1 MSEINASIIVEPI
14 NLTVTDTSIT
24 QTVTVEPINLN
35 VFTNVSESAPGGTT
49 GQLQYKTGPTTFGGV
64 ANTSVASGN
73 LTFTNLANLKIDGGV
88 NGYVLETDG
97 TGVLN
102 WTAQTGGGGTGS
114 PGGSNTQ
121 VQYNDAGVFGGF
133 AGFTFDETTS
143 ILTSPGN
150 INSTSGIFNG
160 DGGGLSNVV
169 GANVVGTV
177 ATATAAT
184 TAGTVTSAA
193 QPNIT
198 STGTLSSLTVIN
210 DITSTSGIF
219 NGDGGGLSNIAAA
232 NVTGLSLSQIAN
244 GTSNVD
250 IATVDGN
257 VDFTVGSANVARMST
272 TGAAYPGVL
281 AVNGNIT
288 AKNDIT
294 AEPGAQFVGDG
305 GGLSNISAVGSII
318 ENGTSNV
325 SIPATDGNITFSTN
339 SIANVMQIG
348 ENAGA
353 GIVSIPA
360 GNALLVSGNAT
371 LQGSVTSITTANIAT
386 LNWPLGGT
394 STILGRLSTGS
405 IIAATAYGYG
415 ASADNSG
422 STAIGFQS
430 LANGLYSTAIGYNS
444 EAKGYSTVAIGLFA
458 GNTTTSNPPN
468 RQVAIGEEAGAN
480 CTNSTNTG
488 SEAVAIG
495 RNAGNVQGDHSI
507 AIGSASG
514 NNLGL
519 ASIAIGWVAQGVNDN
534 SIAMGRGA
542 NASGNGSI
550 AIGWNANSGPSANSI
565 SIGSYTNEADVSGTY
580 GGTNAISIG
589 KSAGAWRESTSDKS
603 VAIGFEA
610 GRGMDAGIGKGQK
623 SNTVAIG
630 SLAGWGDASAGS
642 QNINAV
648 ALGAGAGYINQ
659 GANAIAIGYNAGNS
673 SQAANS
679 IILNATGAALTT
691 ATTDT
696 FNVKPVRSILG
707 GGLPAGFKQVAY
719 NPTTGEFIY
728 YD

>member
-1 MSEINASIIVEPI
+1 MSEINANIIVEPI
-14 NLTVTDTSIT
+14 DLTVTQSSIT
-24 QTVTVEPINLN
+24 QTVAVEPINLN

-184 TAGTVTSAA
+184 TAGTVTSAT

-198 STGTLSSLTVIN
+198 STGTLSSLTVTN

-305 GGLSNISAVGSII
+305 GGLSNIVGANVTGLNTSSIA
-318 ENGTSNV
+318 NGTSNV
-325 SIPATDGNITFSTN
+325 SIPATDGNIEFSTN
-339 SIANVMQIG
+339 GIANVMRIF
-348 ENAGA
+348 ESAGA
-353 GIVSIPA
+353 GVVGIPI
-360 GNALLVSGNAT
+360 GNSLLVSGNAT
-371 LQGSVTSITTANIAT
+371 LQGSVTSITTANIT
-386 LNWPLGGT
+386 DLNWPLSGFQT
-394 STILGRLSTGS
+394 KLGRFSTASSTG
-405 IIAATAYGYG
+405 TAYGYG
-415 ASADNSG
+415 ANADG
-422 STAIGFQS
+422 SDSVAIGFQS
-430 LANGLYSTAIGYNS
+430 LSVGAQQISIGKNSANNGINTNFQIAIGS
-444 EAKGYSTVAIGLFA
+444 
-458 GNTTTSNPPN
+458 
-468 RQVAIGEEAGAN
+468 EAGAN
-480 CTNSTNTG
+480 CNSGTNTG
-488 SEAVAIG
+488 NDAIAIG
-495 RNAGNVQGDHSI
+495 RNAGNVQGQDSI
-507 AIGSASG
+507 SIGQASG
-514 NNLGL
+514 NNLGIDAIAIGVATL
-519 ASIAIGWVAQGVNDN
+519 GSNNSVALGRSAYAKGNAAIAIGYNSDTGLNGEKSIAIGHLAGHLQTATN
-534 SIAMGRGA
+534 
-542 NASGNGSI
+542 SI
-550 AIGWNANSGPSANSI
+550 AIGTDTGWRRTGANSI
-565 SIGSYTNEADVSGTY
+565 
-580 GGTNAISIG
+580 
-589 KSAGAWRESTSDKS
+589 
-603 VAIGFEA
+603 
-610 GRGMDAGIGKGQK
+610 
-623 SNTVAIG
+623 AIG
-630 SLAGWGDASAGS
+630 SGAGS
-642 QNINAV
+642 DTGGSITGQASDTIAI
-648 ALGAGAGYINQ
+648 GEHAGGSLNVGNQ
-659 GANAIAIGYNAGNS
+659 QANAIAIGTNAGFVFQGANSIAIGREAGNS
-673 SQAANS
+673 GVSAGQADNS
-679 IILNATGAALTT
+679 IILNATGAVLTT
-691 ATTDT
+691 STTDT

-707 GGLPAGFKQVAY
+707 GGLPTGFKQVAY
-719 NPTTGEFIY
+719 NPTTGEFVY